1 MNFLSFKGCSKI
13 RVNMTHRIS
22 RWLAFSFLGKG
33 KHFSFVRCRFLE
45 ALACAHVLTSYV
57 PQTQNCAA
65 LNFRRTGRASVD
77 NSTGLGVLSTWSS
90 STFFL
95 NNGLNVLYTENNN
108 FSRKRGNLVEQ
119 LSGFLAFDL
128 TLIPYVVI
136 TLLVAFTV
144 HEFAHAYVAYK
155 FGDDTAKRQGRLTLN
170 PIAHLDPFGTILIF
184 LAGFG
189 WARPVPVNRFHFKKP
204 RLAGILV
211 SVAGPLSNLLVAAL
225 ALLIYIILIRVGVF
239 AAMPGNLGEGF
250 ETFFNLFVRLNIVLF
265 IFNLLPFPPLD
276 GYRIIEDLVPAR
288 VRPKLTQ
295 YEGLGIVLFLVL
307 VITPL
312 GDRFLY
318 PFLYNGVYSIT
329 GVLVAIFR
337 PILQL

>member
-1 MNFLSFKGCSKI
+1 M
-13 RVNMTHRIS
+13 
-22 RWLAFSFLGKG
+22 
-33 KHFSFVRCRFLE
+33 
-45 ALACAHVLTSYV
+45 
-57 PQTQNCAA
+57 
-65 LNFRRTGRASVD
+65 
-77 NSTGLGVLSTWSS
+77 
-90 STFFL
+90 
-95 NNGLNVLYTENNN
+95 
-108 FSRKRGNLVEQ
+108 EQ
-119 LSGFLAFDL
+119 LSGFLAFDIS
-128 TLIPYVVI
+128 LIPYVVI

-170 PIAHLDPFGTILIF
+170 PMAHLDPFGTILIF

-189 WARPVPVNRFHFKKP
+189 WARPVPVNRFHFKRP

-225 ALLIYIILIRVGVF
+225 ALLVYIVFIRVGVF
-239 AAMPGNLGEGF
+239 AAIPVAFGEGF

-288 VRPKLTQ
+288 IRPKLTQ

-307 VITPL
+307 VITPV

-318 PFLYNGVYSIT
+318 PLLHNGVYAIT
-329 GVLVAIFR
+329 DLLVMIFR

>member
-1 MNFLSFKGCSKI
+1 M
-13 RVNMTHRIS
+13 
-22 RWLAFSFLGKG
+22 
-33 KHFSFVRCRFLE
+33 
-45 ALACAHVLTSYV
+45 
-57 PQTQNCAA
+57 
-65 LNFRRTGRASVD
+65 
-77 NSTGLGVLSTWSS
+77 
-90 STFFL
+90 
-95 NNGLNVLYTENNN
+95 
-108 FSRKRGNLVEQ
+108 EQ

-128 TLIPYVVI
+128 SLIPFVVI

-189 WARPVPVNRFHFKKP
+189 WARPVPVNRFHFKRP

-239 AAMPGNLGEGF
+239 AAIPEAFGEGF
-250 ETFFNLFVRLNIVLF
+250 ETFFNLFVRLNLVLF

-288 VRPKLTQ
+288 IRPKLTQ

-307 VITPL
+307 VITPV

-318 PFLYNGVYSIT
+318 PLLTNGVYAIT
-329 GVLVAIFR
+329 DLLVMIFR

>member
-1 MNFLSFKGCSKI
+1 MFYN
-13 RVNMTHRIS
+13 
-22 RWLAFSFLGKG
+22 
-33 KHFSFVRCRFLE
+33 
-45 ALACAHVLTSYV
+45 AL
-57 PQTQNCAA
+57 
-65 LNFRRTGRASVD
+65 R
-77 NSTGLGVLSTWSS
+77 
-90 STFFL
+90 
-95 NNGLNVLYTENNN
+95 VLYTENNY
-108 FSRKRGNLVEQ
+108 FSRRRGNLVEQ
-119 LSGFLAFDL
+119 LSRYLHYDL
-128 TLIPYVVI
+128 NLIPYVVI
-136 TLLVAFTV
+136 SLLVAFTV

-155 FGDDTAKRQGRLTLN
+155 FGDDTAKKQGRLTLN

-189 WARPVPVNRFHFKKP
+189 WARPVPVNRFYFKKP

-211 SVAGPLSNLLVAAL
+211 SLAGPLSNLVVAAL
-225 ALLIYIILIRVGVF
+225 ALLIYIVLIRVGVF
-239 AAMPGNLGEGF
+239 AAIPEAVGEGF

-288 VRPKLTQ
+288 IRPRLTQ

-312 GDRFLY
+312 GDRFLF
-318 PFLYNGVYSIT
+318 PFLYKGVYAIT
-329 GVLVAIFR
+329 GILVAIFR

>member
-1 MNFLSFKGCSKI
+1 M
-13 RVNMTHRIS
+13 
-22 RWLAFSFLGKG
+22 
-33 KHFSFVRCRFLE
+33 
-45 ALACAHVLTSYV
+45 
-57 PQTQNCAA
+57 
-65 LNFRRTGRASVD
+65 
-77 NSTGLGVLSTWSS
+77 
-90 STFFL
+90 
-95 NNGLNVLYTENNN
+95 
-108 FSRKRGNLVEQ
+108 EQ

-128 TLIPYVVI
+128 SLIPYVVI

-189 WARPVPVNRFHFKKP
+189 WARPVPVNRFHFKRP
-204 RLAGILV
+204 RFAGILV
-211 SVAGPLSNLLVAAL
+211 SVAGPLSNLIVAAL
-225 ALLIYIILIRVGVF
+225 ALLIYIIFIRVGVF
-239 AAMPGNLGEGF
+239 AAIPVAFGEGF
-250 ETFFNLFVRLNIVLF
+250 ETFFKLFVRLNIVLF

-288 VRPKLTQ
+288 IRPKLTQ

-307 VITPL
+307 VITPV
-312 GDRFLY
+312 GERFLY
-318 PFLYNGVYSIT
+318 PLLHNGVYAIT
-329 GVLVAIFR
+329 DLLVMIFR